1 MGLSAAGSPSY
12 SEGRLR
18 LELIKNPIDSFIA
31 HGLRQRNLGFAEPAD
46 KTTLIRRLYL
56 DLLGMPPTPLETQ
69 VFVDDASD
77 GALEEAVELL
87 LQDPRF
93 GERLALYW
101 LDLVRYADTIGYH
114 SDTYM
119 EVSAYRDYVIRA
131 FNENKPFDQFTIEQ
145 LAGDLLP
152 EPSPDQLIA
161 SGYNR
166 LLQTTEEGGAQAK
179 EYIAIYA
186 ADRVRNLS
194 GVWMAQ
200 TVGCAQCHDHKYDPI
215 TTKDFYSLA
224 AFFADIDEVAVGK
237 RTPNYT
243 LISPD
248 QQQQLDRLNERVASL
263 RIDQRLATDAELA
276 KVVADRQSAW
286 EDASRRTIEEKS
298 SVWRTPQTLSM
309 AATGG
314 IDLQPRDDG
323 SFLSVGE
330 NPDTGT
336 YTYSFKSSDPIEAV
350 RLEVFP
356 DESFSNPKGFSRG
369 NGNFVLTGVKVFC
382 GDQSIPIAE
391 AVADHEQKGW
401 PITGAIDGNDKTGW
415 AIEGHQKQADRR
427 VAVFRLA
434 SDRETRPTRQPGESN
449 SSIIRITPGT

>member
-1 MGLSAAGSPSY
+1 
-12 SEGRLR
+12 
-18 LELIKNPIDSFIA
+18 
-31 HGLRQRNLGFAEPAD
+31 
-46 KTTLIRRLYL
+46 
-56 DLLGMPPTPLETQ
+56 
-69 VFVDDASD
+69 
-77 GALEEAVELL
+77 
-87 LQDPRF
+87 
-93 GERLALYW
+93 
-101 LDLVRYADTIGYH
+101 
-114 SDTYM
+114 M

-298 SVWRTPQTLSM
+298 SAWRTPQTLSM

-434 SDRETRPTRQPGESN
+434 SDRESQTN
-449 SSIIRITPGT
+449 SPAWRIELQHHSDHARHLIGRFRLSVTDQRAAGFEDRLSLPDSSYRGTQDTASRSYRRADRRDHRALSIRSPPSLPKRSSSSPKPRRISRRSRDLYRRHW